1 MTRTPSSF
9 ADRPERPA
17 RLLGPAPG
25 WETGSRSRWNWLGV
39 VHPLTVVIVTAIML
53 MPLVWMV
60 TTSIKPPGEYV
71 STSIDILPQ
80 QPTLEHYREL
90 IEDEALEKLVN
101 SLIVTTGAT
110 LVSLLLG
117 FPAAYALVR
126 LGLPRHLDTG
136 FLIFV
141 LIVKLAPPLVLAI
154 PLYQVLR
161 TLGLLDTLAGL
172 VLVYQVYTLPFA
184 IWMLIGFI
192 RDVSPSYEEAA
203 VMDGAGLLRRMA
215 TVVVPIMAPGI
226 AATAIFLVIIAWNEF
241 AYALLF
247 IQTPSKFTLP
257 TYIATLI
264 TEDETFWGKLMAI
277 GFIASLPILVM
288 LAFFQRFLV
297 RGFSGGL
304 K

>member
-1 MTRTPSSF
+1 MLRI
-9 ADRPERPA
+9 
-17 RLLGPAPG
+17 
-25 WETGSRSRWNWLGV
+25 
-39 VHPLTVVIVTAIML
+39 VHPAAVYAITAIML
-53 MPLVWMV
+53 MPIVWMV

-71 STSIDILPQ
+71 STSIDILPHA
-80 QPTLEHYREL
+80 PTLEHYREL
-90 IEDEALEKLVN
+90 IEDEVLEKLVN

-110 LVSLLLG
+110 ILSLLLG

-126 LGLPRHLDTG
+126 LGLPRNLDAA

-141 LIVKLAPPLVLAI
+141 LVVKLAPPLVLAI

-184 IWMLIGFI
+184 IWMLIGFV

-203 VMDGAGLLRRMA
+203 VMDGAGLARRMA
-215 TVVVPIMAPGI
+215 TIVVPIMAPGI

-264 TEDETFWGKLMAI
+264 TEDETFWGKLTAI
-277 GFIASLPILVM
+277 GFVASLPILVM

>member
-1 MTRTPSSF
+1 MTKV
-9 ADRPERPA
+9 
-17 RLLGPAPG
+17 L
-25 WETGSRSRWNWLGV
+25 
-39 VHPLTVVIVTAIML
+39 HPVAVIAITAIML
-53 MPLVWMV
+53 MPLIWMV

-71 STSIDILPQ
+71 STSIDILPH

-90 IEDEALEKLVN
+90 IADEALEKLVN

-126 LGLPRHLDTG
+126 LGLPRNLDAA
-136 FLIFV
+136 FLVFV

-184 IWMLIGFI
+184 IWMLISFI

-226 AATAIFLVIIAWNEF
+226 AATAIFLIIIAWNEF

-247 IQTPSKFTLP
+247 IQTPSK
-257 TYIATLI
+257 
-264 TEDETFWGKLMAI
+264 
-277 GFIASLPILVM
+277 
-288 LAFFQRFLV
+288 
-297 RGFSGGL
+297 
-304 K
+304 